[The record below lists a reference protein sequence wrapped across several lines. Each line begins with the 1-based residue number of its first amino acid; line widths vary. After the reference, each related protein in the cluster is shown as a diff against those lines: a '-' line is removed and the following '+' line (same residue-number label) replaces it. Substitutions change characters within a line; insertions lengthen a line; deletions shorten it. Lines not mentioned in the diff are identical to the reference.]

1 MRFFPVKIKQLFLFR
16 KLKQDNGYIKKE
28 IQAVSIPKYYLDFA
42 EYNEGKLDK
51 IAIFFMNLKNMYN
64 RFFVMESMIWD
75 ILFSFSP
82 SWSFYQMK
90 VPGFV
95 GKISL
100 RIQGLCV
107 YNEYIVKDG
116 IFS

>member
-1 MRFFPVKIKQLFLFR
+1 
-16 KLKQDNGYIKKE
+16 
-28 IQAVSIPKYYLDFA
+28 
-42 EYNEGKLDK
+42 
-51 IAIFFMNLKNMYN
+51 
-64 RFFVMESMIWD
+64 
-75 ILFSFSP
+75 
-82 SWSFYQMK
+82 MK

>member
-1 MRFFPVKIKQLFLFR
+1 MYTRFPCY
-16 KLKQDNGYIKKE
+16 G
-28 IQAVSIPKYYLDFA
+28 A
-42 EYNEGKLDK
+42 
-51 IAIFFMNLKNMYN
+51 
-64 RFFVMESMIWD
+64 MIWD
-75 ILFSFSP
+75 ILFNFSP

-100 RIQGLCV
+100 RIQGLCA
-107 YNEYIVKDG
+107 YNEYIVKDR

>member
-1 MRFFPVKIKQLFLFR
+1 
-16 KLKQDNGYIKKE
+16 
-28 IQAVSIPKYYLDFA
+28 
-42 EYNEGKLDK
+42 
-51 IAIFFMNLKNMYN
+51 
-64 RFFVMESMIWD
+64 MIWD

-107 YNEYIVKDG
+107 YNEDIVKDG

>member
-1 MRFFPVKIKQLFLFR
+1 M
-16 KLKQDNGYIKKE
+16 
-28 IQAVSIPKYYLDFA
+28 
-42 EYNEGKLDK
+42 
-51 IAIFFMNLKNMYN
+51 MYN
-64 RFFVMESMIWD
+64 RFWGYGTMIWD

-116 IFS
+116 IFP